1 MGVRRGI
8 DRKKVGCRSLIDAN
22 LEGQVGVNKF
32 KLYFCV
38 LCMNSIPPEHCVP
51 RGKWWGVTLYN
62 YNHKYKIQNAN
73 KFLNQGKH
81 DDKSIKLCHMY
92 LFILNNYCKI

>member
-32 KLYFCV
+32 ELYSTEKQYWEV
-38 LCMNSIPPEHCVP
+38 LQHV
-51 RGKWWGVTLYN
+51 RL
-62 YNHKYKIQNAN
+62 
-73 KFLNQGKH
+73 LN
-81 DDKSIKLCHMY
+81 DE
-92 LFILNNYCKI
+92 FV

>member
-32 KLYFCV
+32 ELYKAKCTKAAQ
-38 LCMNSIPPEHCVP
+38 NSQFAMF
-51 RGKWWGVTLYN
+51 KN
-62 YNHKYKIQNAN
+62 
-73 KFLNQGKH
+73 
-81 DDKSIKLCHMY
+81 
-92 LFILNNYCKI
+92 